1 MTNYEQRT
9 IDELFQEE
17 AKDPARVV
25 QTKRVNGGF
34 APMQMIKGGEK
45 DADSQANKNYKA
57 RY

>member
-1 MTNYEQRT
+1 MNCSNNNKT
-9 IDELFQEE
+9 
-17 AKDPARVV
+17 PARVV

-34 APMQMIKGGEK
+34 VPTQTNKGGEK